1 MTPEN
6 PSPDSGEFELP
17 PEVRER
23 PGGLLSSVDPHL
35 VMYHD
40 PRSLHAEQYRA
51 CRTNLVALNRS
62 GGPWAIV
69 VTSSKK
75 GEGKSVSA
83 ANLAAC
89 LAELPAMR
97 VCLIDVD
104 FRSPSQC
111 GILGVPAE
119 AGVSELFEDRAS
131 LTEIVHHTIIPNLDL
146 IGTGEEPSSPAELLG
161 SERFA
166 NLISELKRR
175 YTWVVIDTPPVNPYT
190 DACTLS
196 KCTNGAVIIVRMDET
211 SKDLVDRTVTNLRSA
226 GGRVL
231 GTFLTGLSPD
241 RDDADRQGYYRVDA
255 GDYELARQE
264 RDRRRSRERTEKRLR
279 KQEKAFIKRQKDD
292 QGTGEDGPTV

>member
-1 MTPEN
+1 MIPEN
-6 PSPDSGEFELP
+6 GSPLSGEHELP

-23 PGGLLSSVDPHL
+23 PGGLLSTVDPHL

-51 CRTNLVALNRS
+51 CRTNLVALNRT

-97 VCLIDVD
+97 VCLVDVD
-104 FRSPSQC
+104 FRSPAQG
-111 GILGVPAE
+111 GILGVETGP
-119 AGVSELFEDRAS
+119 GVSELLDDRAS

-146 IGTGEEPSSPAELLG
+146 IGAGDEPGSPAEMLG
-161 SERFA
+161 SERFS
-166 NLISELKRR
+166 NLIHELKRR

-196 KCTNGAVIIVRMDET
+196 GCTNGTVIIVRMDET
-211 SKDLVDRTVTNLRSA
+211 IKDLVDRTVTNVRSA

-231 GTFLTGLSPD
+231 GTFLTGLSAD

-264 RDRRRSRERTEKRLR
+264 RDRRKSRERTEKRLR
-279 KQEKAFIKRQKDD
+279 KQEKAFLRKQKDD
-292 QGTGEDGPTV
+292 AEAGDDGPKV